1 MRNQRR
7 GRRLAIG
14 AGDGDEGSFRRAR
27 AALAAEQLD
36 VADHLDA
43 RGMRQHHR
51 PVGRGMRERHAGRKH
66 ERGNFRPVGLPQI
79 AAWNARARGLGHGVG
94 IVVPADDVGA
104 AREQCAR
111 ARQPRP
117 AEAEYGDLLS
127 GEGGDR
133 NHHRSLSVDS
143 PTSASTTEIIQ
154 NRITICGSVQPSCSK
169 WWWIGAMR
177 NTRLPVS
184 LNDMTCTIT
193 DTASSTNSPPTM
205 PRTIS
210 CLVATAIA
218 PSMPPSASEPV
229 SPMKTEAGGALNQR
243 KPSPAPITAP
253 HTTASSPVPATKW
266 SCRYSER
273 TPLPTTQ
280 ANT

>member
-1 MRNQRR
+1 ASLTEVCRKVSGECRVDTDVSVF
-7 GRRLAIG
+7 G
-14 AGDGDEGSFRRAR
+14 A
-27 AALAAEQLD
+27 
-36 VADHLDA
+36 ADA
-43 RGMRQHHR
+43 
-51 PVGRGMRERHAGRKH
+51 
-66 ERGNFRPVGLPQI
+66 
-79 AAWNARARGLGHGVG
+79 
-94 IVVPADDVGA
+94 VGA
-104 AREQCAR
+104 ARKQR
-111 ARQPRP
+111 ARTRQSRP
-117 AEAEYGDLLS
+117 AQAEDGDLLS
-127 GEGGDR
+127 GKDGDGD
-133 NHHRSLSVDS
+133 HHRSLSVES
-143 PTSASTTEIIQ
+143 PTSASTTATIQ
-154 NRITICGSVQPSCSK
+154 KRITICGSVQPSCSK

-184 LNDMTCTIT
+184 LNDTTCTIT

-243 KPSPAPITAP
+243 KPHPAPITAP
-253 HTTASSPVPATKW
+253 PPTASSPVPATKW

-280 ANT
+280 ANTPKHPVAIITGTIASPSRPSVRFTALPAPTMMNAPNMTKNQPSGST